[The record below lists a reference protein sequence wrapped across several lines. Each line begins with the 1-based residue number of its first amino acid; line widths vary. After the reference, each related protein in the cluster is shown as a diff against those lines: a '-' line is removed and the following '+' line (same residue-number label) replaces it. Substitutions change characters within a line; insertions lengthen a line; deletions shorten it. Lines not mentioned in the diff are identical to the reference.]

1 MPTRSASAVLVLVF
15 ALAACTS
22 HDRGVTPLPKTIGVD
37 PHPVLAQFTSCPEL
51 EKTIEDGLVLRM
63 RSLLEQS
70 RVGYGWGG
78 PVFADGTAG
87 APAPTSAPS
96 SYTTTN
102 SQVEGVGEA
111 DFVQNDGTRIAAL
124 AGGKLHLA
132 RSWPPEALASTASL
146 DVEGWPHDLF
156 LAGDRAIV
164 FSAVYVPRTLEG
176 EHPVCPL
183 AAGPSA
189 GVSASLVGGDYM
201 CGYWSHDVVKI
212 TTIDVSDLAAPQVTS
227 EVYLPGSYVSARR
240 IGDRVRLVLSDTLPF
255 PDGVLFWPA
264 LPPGAGEVQR
274 DAAFAALADQNEAL
288 IRARTLD
295 DWLRRGTVKRPGA
308 ADVELGYACT
318 DFAQGS
324 GPVRPGILTVA
335 TFDVPSS
342 SLVSRTSVLAEPGV
356 VYASASTL
364 YVAAQHWWW
373 WTEPGQ
379 RDATYLHAFDLTDPD
394 RAAYVGSGVVD
405 GSIRDQYAL
414 DEHDG
419 ALRVATTVS
428 ARVDDGTQWGR
439 VELAGRVSVLK
450 PDGGAL
456 KLVGETPAFGQGE
469 RMFGTR
475 FVGTRGFVITARA
488 IDPLFTF
495 DLSDPGEP
503 RLVGELEMPG
513 FISYLH
519 PISDTHLLGVGME
532 VAAGGGPNRVK
543 VALLDVTDLAHPAAV
558 STALV
563 GEGWSSSEALWNPK
577 AFTWLGA
584 RSLLAIPFADW
595 SSSDFTSDLRLFHVD
610 PATGITPAGQ
620 LSMADVYVSG
630 SGPGWSWSWSPY
642 VRRSILA
649 DDWVYAVSDA
659 GIRSAQVADLPAW
672 LATVEFPPYVAY

>member
-1 MPTRSASAVLVLVF
+1 MPTRFVLAVLVL
-15 ALAACTS
+15 ALAACTEKG
-22 HDRGVTPLPKTIGVD
+22 HGVTPLPRTTAID
-37 PHPVLAQFTSCPEL
+37 AHPVLARFTSCPEL
-51 EKTIEDGLVLRM
+51 EKTIEDGLVLQM
-63 RSLLEQS
+63 RSILEQS
-70 RVGYGWGG
+70 RVGFYPGG
-78 PVFADGTAG
+78 PLGAG
-87 APAPTSAPS
+87 GPAAAPAPTAGPS

-124 AGGKLHLA
+124 ADKKLHLA
-132 RSWPPEALASTASL
+132 RSWPPEALAVTASL
-146 DVEGWPHDLF
+146 EIEGWPHDLF
-156 LAGDRAIV
+156 LAGDRVVV
-164 FSAVYVPRTLEG
+164 FSAVYVPRALEG
-176 EHPVCPL
+176 EHLACPL
-183 AAGPSA
+183 APGGGATA
-189 GVSASLVGGDYM
+189 VGGDFT

-212 TTIDVSDLAAPQVTS
+212 TTVDVSDLAAPRVTS

-240 IGDRVRLVLSDTLPF
+240 IADRVRLVLSDTLPF
-255 PDGVLFWPA
+255 PDGVSFWPA
-264 LPPGAGEVQR
+264 ISPGASPSER
-274 DAAFAALADQNEAL
+274 DAAFAELAAKNEAL

-308 ADVELGYACT
+308 ADVDLGYACT

-373 WTEPGQ
+373 WPEPGQ

-394 RAAYVGSGVVD
+394 RAGYVGSGVVD
-405 GSIRDQYAL
+405 GSVRDQYAL
-414 DEHDG
+414 DEHEG

-439 VELAGRVSVLK
+439 VETAGRVSVLA
-450 PDGGAL
+450 PEAGSL
-456 KLVGETPAFGQGE
+456 KLVGETPAFGANE
-469 RMFGTR
+469 RLFGTR
-475 FVGTRGFVITARA
+475 FAGTRGFVITARQ

-495 DLSDPGEP
+495 DLSDPAAP
-503 RLVGELEMPG
+503 ALVGELEMPG

-532 VAAGGGPNRVK
+532 VAAGGGPSQVK

-558 STALV
+558 STVLV
-563 GEGWSSSEALWNPK
+563 GEGWSWSEALWDAK

-595 SSSDFTSDLRLFHVD
+595 SSTELTSDLRLFQVD
-610 PATGITPAGQ
+610 PSTGITPAGR
-620 LSMADVYVSG
+620 LSMADVYVSA

-659 GIRSAQVADLPAW
+659 GIRSAKVSDLPAW
-672 LATVEFPPYVAY
+672 LATVEFPPYQY